1 VASKAR
7 HSYSSRWALALIGAA
22 LLLIIVVGMIREL
35 AERWRL
41 NEAWP
46 LDGG

>member
-1 VASKAR
+1 VASTGR
-7 HSYSSRWALALIGAA
+7 HLHSAKWALALIGAA

-35 AERWRL
+35 TERWFPA
-41 NEAWP
+41 EALT

>member
-1 VASKAR
+1 VAPKDK
-7 HSYSSRWALALIGAA
+7 HLYSSRWLVALIGAA

-35 AERWRL
+35 TERWRPGGR
-41 NEAWP
+41 WT